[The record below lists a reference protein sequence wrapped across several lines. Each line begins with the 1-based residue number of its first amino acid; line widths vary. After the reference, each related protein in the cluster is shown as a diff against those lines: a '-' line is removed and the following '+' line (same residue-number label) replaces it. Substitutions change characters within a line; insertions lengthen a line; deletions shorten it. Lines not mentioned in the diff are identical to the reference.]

1 MGMENYSKHQQGIIK
16 RYYENI
22 DQITLQKL
30 SELVTDLYL
39 AEGKKRDKLWQT
51 AKGHMEKL
59 KVPADRIDHVLAKKD
74 VTLLAGLVKE
84 LTGKQ

>member
-16 RYYENI
+16 RYYENL

-30 SELVTDLYL
+30 SELVTELYL

-51 AKGHMEKL
+51 AKSHMEKL
-59 KVPADRIDHVLAKKD
+59 KVPAARIDHILAKKD
-74 VTLLAGLVKE
+74 VTLLAGLVKD
-84 LTGKQ
+84 LTGK